1 MLKDYT
7 KKELAEMIDNSLLTV
22 RERKII
28 EYRWGLD
35 DGASHTL
42 EETGKLF
49 GVTRERIRQIENG
62 AVEKL
67 KRSFIK

>member
-67 KRSFIK
+67 KRSVIK